1 MEHEIFTRKED
12 LFRFE
17 REKYSFDANSLA
29 KIKEEIIPLVLVDV
43 CLFWSLNSY

>member
-29 KIKEEIIPLVLVDV
+29 KIKEEIIPLVLM
-43 CLFWSLNSY
+43 FAYFGA